1 MEKNNLA
8 NSSENR
14 ENNEQTQENENTN
27 ENTIDES
34 QTSLPSTNQGNNLQ
48 NTIQEE
54 NNPLQ
59 ENARERDQ
67 EASIN
72 SPDNIY
78 DTVEQGEPTTTNTEN
93 TVNNEGIKILSVRN
107 ISQNDI
113 KEIIPPQTQPLQK
126 KDTNIKNKSY
136 EMIFPRRD
144 MNFLEKIMGKNLH
157 FLFQNH
163 RKFTKEQFYK
173 VLRINN
179 FSNNLELLIEKIDNY
194 LSLYKYKD
202 KLSDEDINKFINNSS
217 DRDNY
222 QNSRNF
228 IRYRNRVIGESTLN
242 EINLDSPNFN
252 ERPLLVNQINN
263 INLINSHSEINDET
277 NNETS
282 DETNGETN
290 DELSEDNEDNEDN
303 EDHEDNSS

>member
-1 MEKNNLA
+1 MKKNNLA
-8 NSSENR
+8 NLSEDR
-14 ENNEQTQENENTN
+14 ENNEQTQQNENTN

-34 QTSLPSTNQGNNLQ
+34 QTSLPPMNQGNTLQ
-48 NTIQEE
+48 NIIQEE

-59 ENARERDQ
+59 YDERQRDP
-67 EASIN
+67 EASNN

-78 DTVEQGEPTTTNTEN
+78 AIEEQGEPTTTTTNNEN
-93 TVNNEGIKILSVRN
+93 TVNNEGIQTLSVRN

-113 KEIIPPQTQPLQK
+113 ETIIPPQAQPLQK
-126 KDTNIKNKSY
+126 KGTNVINKSY
-136 EMIFPRRD
+136 EMIFRGRD
-144 MNFLEKIMGKNLH
+144 MNILEKIMEKNLQ

-173 VLRINN
+173 ILRINN

-202 KLSDEDINKFINNSS
+202 KLSDEDINIFINNSS
-217 DRDNY
+217 DRNNC

-282 DETNGETN
+282 DETN
-290 DELSEDNEDNEDN
+290 DESSEDNEDNGDN
-303 EDHEDNSS
+303 EDNSS